1 MSLRYVLATDRGKE
15 RENNEDA
22 ALAVPELG
30 LFVIADG
37 MGGHSGGEIASH
49 VAIDSLVAYIKGHGP
64 APQLED
70 EARLLCEATLE
81 ANNAVLHEA
90 EQRSLFGMGTTLTA
104 LQIRGRTATVAH
116 VGDTRACFVIGGELS
131 VLTRDQNLASLL
143 VDQGIISREQA
154 TFHSERHMLTQ
165 AVGTHAAVEPDVIQ
179 TRIPPDARILLS
191 TDGLHD
197 VVPVGEIAELAAGD
211 ELEAAAQALVQR
223 ANEYGGPDNVT
234 VVLIEP

>member
-1 MSLRYVLATDRGKE
+1 
-15 RENNEDA
+15 
-22 ALAVPELG
+22 
-30 LFVIADG
+30 
-37 MGGHSGGEIASH
+37 
-49 VAIDSLVAYIKGHGP
+49 
-64 APQLED
+64 
-70 EARLLCEATLE
+70 
-81 ANNAVLHEA
+81 
-90 EQRSLFGMGTTLTA
+90 
-104 LQIRGRTATVAH
+104 